1 MNDYIS
7 LFDIKSIKYH
17 PKNSLSI
24 IKQINKFSSDSFENL
39 KYSSTKYSHLNQDS
53 YMLQISNGYSIE
65 TFIFSIYSDT
75 SGYYLRDT
83 RIRHFHNKE
92 NALKYKLAKSYENYF
107 CDYKSVEYQCYKL
120 NNVDNI
126 YDSYDYVNESYKH
139 GKRIYI
145 I

>member
-24 IKQINKFSSDSFENL
+24 IKEINRFSNNSFENL
-39 KYSSTKYSHLNQDS
+39 KYSSTKYSHLDQDS
-53 YMLQISNGYSIE
+53 YMLQISNGHSIE
-65 TFIFSIYSDT
+65 TFIFSIYGDS

-83 RIRHFHNKE
+83 KIRHFHNKE

-107 CDYKSVEYQCYKL
+107 DDESVEYLCYKL
-120 NNVDNI
+120 NKVDDV
-126 YDSYDYVNESYKH
+126 YDTYDYINESYRH
-139 GKRIYI
+139 GNRIYI
-145 I
+145 L